1 MKNYGDTRSNIRPQ
15 ATRTDDKYVWVAS
28 NIREITVEDEEGNH
42 TEYEYNLVRYDKDEY
57 IMDRMQE
64 YQDALIELA
73 EVVLEG

>member
-1 MKNYGDTRSNIRPQ
+1 MNHTRSNIRPQ

>member
-1 MKNYGDTRSNIRPQ
+1 MTNYGDTRSNLRPQ

-28 NIREITVEDEEGNH
+28 NIREITVEDEEGTH